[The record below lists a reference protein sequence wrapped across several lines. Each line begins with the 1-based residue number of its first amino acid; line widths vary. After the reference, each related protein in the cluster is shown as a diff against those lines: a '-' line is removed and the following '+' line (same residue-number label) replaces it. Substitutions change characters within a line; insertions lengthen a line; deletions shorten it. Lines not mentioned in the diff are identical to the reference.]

1 MEDVHRMDAGL
12 QQMLVSRRALVL
24 ASRRRWRW
32 RPCFFFLFFS
42 FNDRTLLVLV
52 EIREDSP
59 SVLIPIRIRV
69 SRGGALPLP
78 VATDGG
84 KSSVF
89 SVHSLPPNSPLGS
102 LGDR

>member
-1 MEDVHRMDAGL
+1 M
-12 QQMLVSRRALVL
+12 ALATL
-24 ASRRRWRW
+24 
-32 RPCFFFLFFS
+32 FLFFS

-59 SVLIPIRIRV
+59 LVLILIRV
-69 SRGGALPLP
+69 NRGGALPLP
-78 VATDGG
+78 VATDGERNPV
-84 KSSVF
+84 S